1 MKDYFPLSEGLVL
14 EYRTRSSSAAGGYRF
29 EVVSAATE
37 GGTTRAHCRR
47 TALPVG
53 MPADLTITKDA
64 RGVFLGEDLELP
76 LPPERGRQWSRAPIT
91 YRIDSLQAVKTVP
104 AGTFRGCLRVAYL
117 IAGGDG
123 GSGERFYAP
132 GVGLICDL
140 RAEEDE
146 TSETVLTQARLP
158 GGKT

>member
-1 MKDYFPLSEGLVL
+1 MDYFPLREGLVL
-14 EYRTRSSSAAGGYRF
+14 EYRTRSSSGTGGYRF

-47 TALPVG
+47 TALPAG
-53 MPADLTITKDA
+53 QPADLTVTKDA
-64 RGVFLGEDLELP
+64 RGVFLGQELELP
-76 LPPERGRQWSRAPIT
+76 LPLEPGRQWSRAPDAF
-91 YRIDSLQAVKTVP
+91 RIDSLDAVKTVP

-140 RAEEDE
+140 CAEEDE

-158 GGKT
+158 GGKS